1 MIRSALCACE
11 RIVEYLI
18 DLLTRVKTLTRW
30 TPARWRAFVACVLMA
45 ASYAA
50 VLPPHAVAQI
60 DAKRAEAE
68 ALRNRIAEQGRSLSL
83 ADEQFNQARLERQ
96 RIEGEAA
103 SARTMVAAAEER
115 WNALRSQLGERVRLL
130 YKHPGAAI
138 DAWLGARS
146 VSQLARAHKLGSTI
160 VGADAA
166 LVLQT
171 ERARHEVMTRAQRL
185 EGIRDNAEAKEQEL
199 ASRRTQVASAVS
211 EQRSLLGDVTAEIA
225 DLMEAER
232 RREIE
237 AAQTRAAQAEQNAG
251 EAPAD
256 AVIGDEGSEAEAKE
270 DDEPAPEPVGPPPPV
285 KSGAAKAVQTAAA
298 QMGKPYEW
306 AADGP
311 DSYDCSGLTMYAWQ
325 SAGVSLPHSSQAQY
339 SSLPHVAKSQLR
351 PGDLVFYGS
360 PIHHV
365 GIYEGG
371 GVMINAPETGENV
384 RRDSINRADW
394 AGAARP

>member
-1 MIRSALCACE
+1 
-11 RIVEYLI
+11 VN
-18 DLLTRVKTLTRW
+18 TLTGS
-30 TPARWRAFVACVLMA
+30 TTARRRALVACLLMA
-45 ASYAA
+45 ALHA
-50 VLPPHAVAQI
+50 VVVPPHAQSQVDQ
-60 DAKRAEAE
+60 KRAEAE
-68 ALRNRIAEQGRSLSL
+68 ALRSRIADQGRTLSL

-96 RIEGEAA
+96 RIEGQAA
-103 SARTMVAAAEER
+103 SARNMVKAADDR
-115 WNALRSQLGERVRLL
+115 WTALRTQLGERVRLL

-160 VGADAA
+160 VGADAE

-171 ERARHEVMTRAQRL
+171 ERARHEVMTRARRL
-185 EGIRDNAEAKEQEL
+185 EGIRDNAQAKEQEL

-211 EQRSLLGDVTAEIA
+211 EQKALLGDVTAEIA
-225 DLMEAER
+225 DLIEAQR

-237 AAQTRAAQAEQNAG
+237 QARLAQAQQSG
-251 EAPAD
+251 GGTSTAP
-256 AVIGDEGSEAEAKE
+256 VIGDGEGQDEDEDEA
-270 DDEPAPEPVGPPPPV
+270 PPPEPTGPPPPV

-306 AADGP
+306 AAEGP

-339 SSLPHVAKSQLR
+339 SSLPHVARGQLR